1 MVSMEWY
8 NLDIPDK
15 HRKLCIMG
23 YIDTLNDAVM
33 FRKHIFHVIIETRE
47 IMNTLLE
54 DILYCSDNKYV
65 YELSLYAPKEY
76 NVCDNKESRI
86 LFLNKTIMDH
96 GYKNTKETL
105 FIMYEI
111 HSIILCKLKKDLE
124 FIDKTFER
132 IKKIFT

>member
-8 NLDIPDK
+8 NPDIPDK
-15 HRKLCIMG
+15 QRKLCIMG
-23 YIDTLNDAVM
+23 YVDTLNGAVM
-33 FRKHIFHVIIETRE
+33 FRKHIFHVIIEIKE
-47 IMNTLLE
+47 IMNRLLD
-54 DILYCSDNKYV
+54 DITYCSDNKYV

-76 NVCDNKESRI
+76 NVRDNRETRI

-96 GYKNTKETL
+96 GYKNMKETL

-124 FIDKTFER
+124 FIDKIFEK

>member
-8 NLDIPDK
+8 SVDTPDVE
-15 HRKLCIMG
+15 RQFYIMG
-23 YIDTLNDAVM
+23 SVETVNDAIM
-33 FRKHIFHVIIETRE
+33 FRKHIFHVMAETRKV
-47 IMNTLLE
+47 MNTLLE
-54 DILYCSDNKYV
+54 DIQYCCFNKCV
-65 YELSLYAPKEY
+65 YEISLFAPSEY

-96 GYKNTKETL
+96 GYKNIKETL

-111 HSIILCKLKKDLE
+111 YSIILCKLKKDLE